1 MATGVAV
8 GVVGATGAA
17 GSTTLRILEERKFPV
32 RELRCFA
39 SPRSVGTTVRFAGEP
54 VPIRRV
60 EASEFRGLDI
70 VFCSA
75 GTAQA
80 QSPTGTILGH
90 VKDTT
95 GAVVPAATVT
105 ATHLGTQYART
116 TTTDAEGQY
125 APRLLPVGQYKV
137 DISLTGF
144 KSFSQT
150 GILLEVGRNARVDA
164 TLETGGVEEVV
175 SVTADATLVETS
187 VSSLSRTVGQNE
199 DGRYSRVPLV
209 LNARQ

>member
-1 MATGVAV
+1 MSTCFGLNSEGFAETSLDIAP
-8 GVVGATGAA
+8 AETILLRYRTNASAA
-17 GSTTLRILEERKFPV
+17 ADMSRAPRRNSMNSTTRMTGRRQDFLRGALALLVALLLTR
-32 RELRCFA
+32 
-39 SPRSVGTTVRFAGEP
+39 
-54 VPIRRV
+54 
-60 EASEFRGLDI
+60 
-70 VFCSA
+70 
-75 GTAQA
+75 TAQA

-125 APRLLPVGQYKV
+125 ALRLLPVGQYKV
-137 DISLTGF
+137 DIGLTGF

-164 TLETGGVEEVV
+164 TLETGGIEEVV
-175 SVTADATLVETS
+175 SVTADATL
-187 VSSLSRTVGQNE
+187 
-199 DGRYSRVPLV
+199 
-209 LNARQ
+209 